1 MFNSTYKMKKLYML
15 LALVGI
21 FAACQP
27 EELQTTFEVD
37 AAKAVIDVT
46 CIDIQTNQPL
56 RQRLPPALV

>member
-37 AAKAVIDVT
+37 AAKAVINVE
-46 CIDIQTNQPL
+46 CIDIL
-56 RQRLPPALV
+56 